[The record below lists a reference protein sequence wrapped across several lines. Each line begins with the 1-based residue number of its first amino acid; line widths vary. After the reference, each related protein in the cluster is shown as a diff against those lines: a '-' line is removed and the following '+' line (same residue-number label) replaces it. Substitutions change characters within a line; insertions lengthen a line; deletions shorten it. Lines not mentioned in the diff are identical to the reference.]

1 LKPRVKAELH
11 FESIVASWQLYAEGA
26 LGTLGLVAC
35 VIPLGFALAVVLAVA
50 RKIAPQPIPKLV
62 TVYVEF
68 LRNTPFIVQL
78 FYIYFGLGSLGFP
91 IPPVMGALLAL
102 MLNLSAYSTEIVR
115 AGIDS
120 IHRSQLEAGVSL
132 AMTRVQLY
140 RHVVL
145 MPALGRVWPALS
157 SQFTLT
163 MLATSVCSFIPV
175 TDLMAATKFVE
186 ANTSRGFEAYLV
198 PVPIYLGVALCMK
211 WGLAV
216 LGRFLFPALHDAK
229 SGAVSKGLG

>member
-1 LKPRVKAELH
+1 MKAELH
-11 FESIVASWQLYAEGA
+11 FQTILASWQLYAEGV

-35 VIPLGFALAVVLAVA
+35 AIPLGFMLAVALALA
-50 RKIAPQPIPKLV
+50 RKIAPQPIPRLV
-62 TVYVEF
+62 TIYVEF

-102 MLNLSAYSTEIVR
+102 TLNLSAYSTEIVR

-120 IHRSQLEAGVSL
+120 IHPSQLEAGLSL
-132 AMTRVQLY
+132 SMTRAQLY
-140 RHVVL
+140 RHVVI
-145 MPALGRVWPALS
+145 MPALARVWPALS
-157 SQFTLT
+157 SQFVLT

-186 ANTSRGFEAYLV
+186 ANTSRGFEAYLI
-198 PVPIYLGVALCMK
+198 PAPIYLAVALLMK
-211 WGLAV
+211 WGLAM
-216 LGRFLFPALHDAK
+216 LGRKMFPALQDARAK
-229 SGAVSKGLG
+229 GFSRGLG

>member
-1 LKPRVKAELH
+1 MKAELH
-11 FESIVASWQLYAEGA
+11 FQTIIASWQLYAEG
-26 LGTLGLVAC
+26 LMGTLGLVAC

-50 RKIAPQPIPKLV
+50 RRLAPQPVPRMI
-62 TVYVEF
+62 TCYVEF

-78 FYIYFGLGSLGFP
+78 FYVYFGLGSLGFP

-102 MLNLSAYSTEIVR
+102 MLNLSAYATEIVR

-120 IHRSQLEAGVSL
+120 IHKSQLEAGLSL
-132 AMTRVQLY
+132 SMTRFQLY

-145 MPALGRVWPALS
+145 MPALGKVWPSLS
-157 SQFTLT
+157 SQFLLT

-186 ANTSRGFEAYLV
+186 ANTSRGFEAYLI
-198 PVPIYLGVALCMK
+198 PAPIYLLVALLMK
-211 WGLAV
+211 WALAA
-216 LGRFLFPALHDAK
+216 LGRVMFPALHDAR
-229 SGAVSKGLG
+229 SRSASKGLG

>member
-1 LKPRVKAELH
+1 VKAELH

-26 LGTLGLVAC
+26 LGTLGLVVC

-102 MLNLSAYSTEIVR
+102 MLNLSAYSTEIIR